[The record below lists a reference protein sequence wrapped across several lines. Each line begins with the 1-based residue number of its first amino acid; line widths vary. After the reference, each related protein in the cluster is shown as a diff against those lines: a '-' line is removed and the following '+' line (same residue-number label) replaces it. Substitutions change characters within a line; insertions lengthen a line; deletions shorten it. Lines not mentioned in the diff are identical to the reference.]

1 MDKKCREAEFENNDT
16 PNKKAK
22 RFPFWLVC
30 STCGR
35 QGHKSKDCHSISYR
49 GGEFIRTVDTY
60 EDLDRIPRSSVDEIP
75 SFENIEWRTF
85 QKDELYEIPIDRSAV
100 YEIAQKDESTEE
112 IHVVYLGMSGCVRE
126 RMLDHHFGRRFSNTG
141 IERLSNIRHH
151 KRDAIA
157 KGYTILYR
165 YVEVNT
171 RGAAKELETM
181 ILNEFNYAWNID
193 ENGKEGRVVL

>member
-1 MDKKCREAEFENNDT
+1 MDKKCREAEFENIDP

-60 EDLDRIPRSSVDEIP
+60 EDLDRIPRSSVEEIP

-85 QKDELYEIPIDRSAV
+85 QKEELYEIPIDRAAV

-112 IHVVYLGMSGCVRE
+112 IHVVYLGIRVFRNRGTPSNPVMSVFSRRIAVFCSFLKISNSQTGQKALLNFILCQSRFP
-126 RMLDHHFGRRFSNTG
+126 HHQPFQKGSISFYFVL
-141 IERLSNIRHH
+141 IF
-151 KRDAIA
+151 A
-157 KGYTILYR
+157 KKCKFCLIP
-165 YVEVNT
+165 
-171 RGAAKELETM
+171 K
-181 ILNEFNYAWNID
+181 W
-193 ENGKEGRVVL
+193 K